1 VSDTANISDVRFHPL
16 VAGWFRSRFDEP
28 TPPQRA
34 GWPAIAEGRD
44 TLIAAP
50 TGAGKTLAAFLV
62 CIDDL
67 IRRGLDDADALGHG
81 IDVLYVSPLK
91 ALSNDVARNLET
103 PLAELASHAATEGLA
118 LPEIRVAVR
127 TGDTPAAERAKM
139 RKAPPNILVTTPESL
154 FILLSAEGTRSALAN
169 VRTVIIDE
177 IHALAGDKRGA
188 HLSVSLERL
197 DRLVGSSG
205 RPQPT
210 RIGLSATQ
218 SPIERIARLLVGN
231 RRELPLIVD
240 TGCARHI
247 DVAIEMTDDELGPI
261 ASNEQ
266 CGRVYDRIAEL
277 VNEHETTLVFVN
289 TRRQVERVAHALE
302 ERLGE
307 DQVVAHH
314 GSLSRKLRFAAEQ
327 KLKSGVVRC
336 AVATASL
343 ELGIDVGSVD
353 LVVQLGSPRSIATLM
368 QRIGRSGHS
377 LGKTPKGRLF
387 ALTRD
392 QLVECAALVR
402 AIRKRRLDEVELRRW
417 PRDILAQQVV
427 AIAACE
433 DIGEDELFE
442 LVRGAA
448 HYGDLPRT
456 ELDAVLTMLSD
467 GISTL
472 RGRRGAHLHRDRVGD
487 RLRGRRG
494 ARLAAITCGG
504 AIPDNA
510 NYPVVTYPEETPVG
524 SLDEDFAIESSPG
537 DIFLLGNTSWRIR
550 RVEAT
555 RVLVEDAAGA
565 PPTIPF
571 WVGEAPARTRELSEE
586 VSDLRAEVETRQSD
600 GASPESIALWL
611 AMETHM
617 PQEAA
622 LQLVRYLLTSRQIL
636 GALPTRKRIIAER
649 FFDEAGGM
657 QLVIHSPLGGR
668 INKAWGLALRKR
680 FCRGFN
686 FELQAAATDD
696 GLILSLGPPHSFPLD
711 TVFQFL
717 RSASARTILE
727 QAVLGAPVFGVR
739 WRWNSTRSLAVLR
752 RTGGK
757 KVPPH
762 LLRMRTDDLL
772 SVVFPMQQACLENVV
787 GDIEIPDHPLVH
799 ETMDDC
805 LGEFMDADGFI
816 ALLADIESGAVE
828 VVARDTSEPS
838 PLSHE
843 IISANPYAFLDDVPL
858 EERRTRAVAL
868 PRGLATDD
876 DHRIVDP
883 AAIAAV
889 EAEIAPPVRDPDELH
904 DLLLSVGLLPPR
916 GEWQAHFDALCAA
929 GRASLWWVDDS
940 HPGSWFAT
948 ERLALVRAALPEGSP
963 RWPVIELDDDRAP
976 PDRERAIAIVLRGH
990 LELCGPR
997 RTSELATELG
1007 ITVEDVDHGLL
1018 TLESEGAIFR
1028 GNFRG
1033 GDAIEWVDRRV
1044 LARLHRLTLGRLRKS
1059 VEPVDA
1065 AALMRFLF
1073 HWQRLAPSLQA
1084 IGEPGLVSVVEQLQG
1099 FESAAGAWEHE
1110 ILPKRLCGYRSE
1122 WLDHLCLSGRIAWA
1136 RLSPRSTDGSRLAAP
1151 TRAAPLTLCL
1161 REDLDWLRAPCAAE
1175 LEAALESVPEPA
1187 RQVHQVLSQRG
1198 ACFLPDLVQAT
1209 GMRADEVEDA
1219 LWQLVCLGTVSADGF
1234 ASLRLLVDGR
1244 RRTKPSR
1251 FDRDGSLQSARS
1263 SRWQR
1268 VVSRARKHDS
1278 IRPAHGAR
1286 SVPSA
1291 AGRWSLL
1298 PRAEADAIDP
1308 ELSARQLLCRYGVV
1322 FRDLLVRESNLPP
1335 WRELLDVLRR
1345 LEARGE
1351 IRGGRFVAGFVG
1363 EQFALPAAVEG
1374 LRAVRHANPMAPQ
1387 SIRVAATDPLNLVGV
1402 TSPGPKVPAV
1412 LGNAVL
1418 YRDGVPIATITAGEL
1433 EVRGPLREGESVG
1446 ADLHYQAPPASD
1458 HEQVG
1463 LPW

>member
-1 VSDTANISDVRFHPL
+1 MDGVRFHPL
-16 VAGWFRSRFDEP
+16 VARWFRERFAQP

-34 GWPAIAEGRD
+34 GWPAIAAGRD

-67 IRRGLDDADALGHG
+67 IQRGASDASALERG

-103 PLAELASHAATEGLA
+103 PLSELAALAASEGTA
-118 LPEIRVAVR
+118 LPAIRIAVR

-139 RKAPPNILVTTPESL
+139 RKTPPNILVTTPESL
-154 FILLSAEGTRSALAN
+154 FILLSAEGSRAALAN
-169 VRTVIIDE
+169 VRTVIVDE

-188 HLSVSLERL
+188 HLSLSLERL
-197 DRLVGSSG
+197 DRLITAVGG
-205 RPQPT
+205 ARPT

-218 SPIERIARLLVGN
+218 SPIERIARLLVGHH
-231 RRELPLIVD
+231 RDLPLVVD

-261 ASNEQ
+261 ASSEQ

-277 VNEHETTLVFVN
+277 VRAHDTTLVFVN
-289 TRRQVERVAHALE
+289 TRRLVERVAHALE

-327 KLKSGVVRC
+327 KLKAGAVRC

-353 LVVQLGSPRSIATLM
+353 LVVQLGSPRSIATLL

-402 AIRKRRLDEVELRRW
+402 AIGKRRLDEIELRRW
-417 PRDILAQQVV
+417 PRDILAQQIV

-433 DIGEDELFE
+433 EIGEDELFA

-448 HYGDLPRT
+448 QYGDLPRA
-456 ELDAVLTMLSD
+456 ELDALVTMLSD

-487 RLRGRRG
+487 RLLGRRG

-504 AIPDNA
+504 AIPDIA
-510 NYPVVTYPEETPVG
+510 NYPVITYPEETPVG

-550 RVEAT
+550 RVEAD
-555 RVLVEDAAGA
+555 RVLVEDAHGA

-586 VSDLRAEVETRQSD
+586 VSDLRSEIEARLD
-600 GASPESIALWL
+600 RGESIETISLWVALE
-611 AMETHM
+611 ARM
-617 PQEAA
+617 PEEAA
-622 LQLVRYLLTSRQIL
+622 LQLTRYLAASRQAL
-636 GALPTRKRIIAER
+636 GGLPTRRRIIAER

-717 RSASARTILE
+717 RSASAGTILE

-739 WRWNSTRSLAVLR
+739 WRWNSTRALAVLR

-805 LGEFMDADGFI
+805 LGEFMDADGFL
-816 ALLADIESGAVE
+816 ALLADIESGAIE
-828 VVARDTSEPS
+828 VVARDTTEPS

-868 PRGLATDD
+868 PRGLAVDD
-876 DHRIVDP
+876 QQRIVD
-883 AAIAAV
+883 AEAIAAV

-904 DLLLSVGLLPPR
+904 DLLLSVGLVVPR
-916 GEWQAHFDALCAA
+916 AEWNRYFEALRAA
-929 GRASLWWVDDS
+929 GRAAEWQVGAR
-940 HPGSWFAT
+940 PGCWFAT
-948 ERLALVRAALPEGSP
+948 ERLALVRAALPDGCARP
-963 RWPVIELDDDRAP
+963 PVIELDGDKVP
-976 PDRERAIAIVLRGH
+976 PERERAIAVILRGH

-997 RTSELATELG
+997 RVAELSANLG
-1007 ITVEDVDHGLL
+1007 LAEDDVNAALL
-1018 TLESEGAIFR
+1018 ALEAEGAIFR
-1028 GNFRG
+1028 GHFRG
-1033 GDAIEWVDRRV
+1033 GDAVEWVDRRV

-1073 HWQRLAPSLQA
+1073 QWQRLAPSLQA
-1084 IGEPGLVSVVEQLQG
+1084 IGEPGLLSVLEQLQG
-1099 FESAAGAWEHE
+1099 FESAAGAWEQE
-1110 ILPKRLCGYRSE
+1110 LLPQRLCGYRPE

-1136 RLSPRSTDGSRLAAP
+1136 RLSPRSADGNRLAAP

-1161 REDLDWLRAPCAAE
+1161 REDLDWLRAPRSGE
-1175 LEAALESVPEPA
+1175 LDVAVDSLPEAVQRVHSVLA
-1187 RQVHQVLSQRG
+1187 DRG
-1198 ACFLPDLVQAT
+1198 ACFLPDLVRLTAL
-1209 GMRADEVEDA
+1209 RADEVEDA
-1219 LWQLVCLGTVSADGF
+1219 LWQLVCLGAVSADGF

-1244 RRTKPSR
+1244 RRTKASR
-1251 FDRDGSLQSARS
+1251 FDRDGSVQRARS
-1263 SRWQR
+1263 ARWQR
-1268 VVSRARKHDS
+1268 VVGRARQHDS
-1278 IRPAHGAR
+1278 VRPAHGAH

-1298 PRAEADAIDP
+1298 PQVSTESLDP

-1322 FRDLLVRESNLPP
+1322 FRDLLVRESNMPP
-1335 WRELLDVLRR
+1335 WREVLDVLRR

-1351 IRGGRFVAGFVG
+1351 VRGGRFVAGFVG

-1374 LRAVRHANPMAPQ
+1374 LRAARRANPMAPQ
-1387 SIRVAATDPLNLVGV
+1387 LIRVAATDPLNLVGI
-1402 TSPGPKVPAV
+1402 TSPGAKVPAV
-1412 LGNAVL
+1412 LGNAIL
-1418 YRDGVPIATITAGEL
+1418 YRDGVPIATVIAGALEL
-1433 EVRGPLREGESVG
+1433 RGPLREGESVG
-1446 ADLHYQAPPASD
+1446 ADLSYQAPPASAP
-1458 HEQVG
+1458 EQIG